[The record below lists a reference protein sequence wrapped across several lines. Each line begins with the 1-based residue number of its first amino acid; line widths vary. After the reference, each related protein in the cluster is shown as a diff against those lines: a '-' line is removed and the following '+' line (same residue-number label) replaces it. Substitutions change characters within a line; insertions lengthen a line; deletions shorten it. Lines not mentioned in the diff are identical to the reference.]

1 MRGIDRLYD
10 RALKNDKVTVLSEW
24 SHGGMTVHRSETSH
38 PPRHRSRHLPGLGRV
53 GPVVW
58 WQFLQVR
65 VRWEACGGAFAEYER
80 ALIRS
85 RTREGMAAVRARG
98 ARIGRPAVLTVEQAA
113 AARRLHAGG
122 ESVSLIARVLGVSR
136 STIQRACR

>member
-1 MRGIDRLYD
+1 
-10 RALKNDKVTVLSEW
+10 
-24 SHGGMTVHRSETSH
+24 MTVHRSETSH